1 MEPEFPAQDVSWAL
15 FSADLKVKN
24 MVIRRPLPSLQFD
37 IAISSSLR
45 FDPHGRTAPR
55 VNLHPRKDTDAYIV
69 DKVVLP
75 LEPFTEPGDP
85 RQRRLYY
92 IIAWPDLAA
101 ARPVVDATK
110 VLDYVSPRELENW
123 EYKDLLRRVE
133 EKQKAEAEAAASKKA
148 GVPGE
153 KKKPGRKPKNAMRAQ
168 IRPPTPELDSEEE
181 QILARKKQGP
191 SLSTPQK
198 GRVLQLESEL
208 ELLDSEEASVGDI
221 DADIQLQLEN
231 EAANQGFVARY
242 EDEEPMPLLG
252 SNGPNYSSVGSS
264 PPSRAGSRPVMPS
277 SSRKVSSSVK
287 ATPVPPIS
295 QLEPKPKH
303 TQAMRAASNHKAT
316 SSTPVPLPFQPPF
329 PPPKQGP
336 SSAQK
341 AVIPLRNE
349 PNSRLS
355 GHSNPNSSKP
365 LIKSTTLQ
373 SGTSP
378 SHSPTPES
386 SGGFVPANSFTPL
399 GGHFPRPS
407 KRPAEDSIE
416 GGDSTETTPSA
427 ARRKKGRKKKQPRLS
442 QPRAEPEVKD
452 EAALTKE
459 AEPEYVVKRL
469 EGDEIVD
476 GVHWFKVRWEGE
488 WPADQNPTWEPQ
500 DNISSVLVK
509 KYLKQ
514 KAEREAAKSHK
525 NHETPK
531 NKPTPGG
538 KQQQTLAHWARKYAS
553 VSEAFE
559 GKAELDLTSGRSNGT
574 EGGDGLQDEAGHE
587 ANDDD
592 DTEAMNE
599 LLVVDDSQGR
609 LHEETA
615 AERARQLSAQV
626 AAQFASLT
634 PGRRTQF

>member
-1 MEPEFPAQDVSWAL
+1 MMEPEFQSQDVPWAL

-24 MVIRRPLPSLQFD
+24 MIIRRPLPSLRFD
-37 IAISSSLR
+37 IPISPPLR
-45 FDPHGRTAPR
+45 FNPHGRPAPR
-55 VNLHPRKDTDAYIV
+55 VNLQPPKDTDAYIV

-92 IIAWPDLAA
+92 IIAWPDLSA

-110 VLDYVSPRELENW
+110 ILDYVSPRELEDW
-123 EYKDLLRRVE
+123 EYRDLLRRVE
-133 EKQKAEAEAAASKKA
+133 EKEEAEAEAAASKKA
-148 GVPGE
+148 GVPSE
-153 KKKPGRKPKNAMRAQ
+153 KKQPSRKPKNAMRAQ

-191 SLSTPQK
+191 SLSTHQK
-198 GRVLQLESEL
+198 GRILQLESEL
-208 ELLDSEEASVGDI
+208 ELLDSEEASVGDV

-231 EAANQGFVARY
+231 EAANQVFGNGY
-242 EDEEPMPLLG
+242 EDDESMPLLG
-252 SNGPNYSSVGSS
+252 SNEPNYSSVGSS
-264 PPSRAGSRPVMPS
+264 LPTRARSRPLIPS
-277 SSRKVSSSVK
+277 SSHKGSPVK

-295 QLEPKPKH
+295 QLKSTQKH
-303 TQAMRAASNHKAT
+303 AQAMRAASNHKPT
-316 SSTPVPLPFQPPF
+316 SSPPVPLPFQLPF
-329 PPPKQGP
+329 LPQKQGP
-336 SSAQK
+336 SSAPN
-341 AVIPLRNE
+341 AVVPPKNE
-349 PNSRLS
+349 PNPRLS
-355 GHSNPNSSKP
+355 GHSTPNSSKP
-365 LIKSTTLQ
+365 LIKTTTLQ
-373 SGTSP
+373 TGTSP

-399 GGHFPRPS
+399 GGHFPRPP
-407 KRPAEDSIE
+407 KRPAEDSFE
-416 GGDSTETTPSA
+416 GGDSAETTPSA
-427 ARRKKGRKKKQPRLS
+427 ARRKKERKKKQPRLS
-442 QPRAEPEVKD
+442 QPQVEPEAKD
-452 EAALTKE
+452 EVALTTE

-469 EGDEIVD
+469 EDDGIVD

-514 KAEREAAKSHK
+514 KAEREAAKPPK
-525 NHETPK
+525 NHKTPK

-538 KQQQTLAHWARKYAS
+538 KQQQTLAHWARRYAS

-574 EGGDGLQDEAGHE
+574 GGGDGLEDETGHQ
-587 ANDDD
+587 ANED
-592 DTEAMNE
+592 DTEAMDE
-599 LLVVDDSQGR
+599 LLVVDDSDGR
-609 LHEETA
+609 VHEETA
-615 AERARQLSAQV
+615 AERARRLSAQV

-634 PGRRTQF
+634 PGRRAQF